1 MIVDAP
7 LFWSGTILLVVTMLL
22 FRRSSR
28 LRFDDGAVFGDETL
42 GQNKWDSLSLEL
54 GAQIFSAEDL
64 DFVGRNCTSEFLRR
78 FREQRAALALEWLD
92 QVRREIDR
100 SIGEHVRAA
109 RLNPSLR
116 TADELKLALEFLRFH
131 LSNRVLYC
139 AVWLHGPLAA
149 GNLVRHSTGLARE
162 LKGLLES
169 FQLARSVA
177 VEVIRDDSERRV
189 VS

>member
-7 LFWSGTILLVVTMLL
+7 LFWTGTILLVVTMLL

-28 LRFDDGAVFGDETL
+28 RRFDGGAVVGYETL
-42 GQNKWDSLSLEL
+42 GQKKWDSLSLEL
-54 GAQIFSAEDL
+54 GAQIFSAKDL
-64 DFVGRNCTSEFLRR
+64 DFVGRTCTSEFLRR
-78 FREQRAALALEWLD
+78 FQEQRAALALEWLD
-92 QVRREIDR
+92 QVRREMDR

-149 GNLVRHSTGLARE
+149 GHLVRHSTRVARE

-169 FQLARSVA
+169 FQLAPSVA
-177 VEVIRDDSERRV
+177 VEVLPHDSERGV